1 MDRMVLRDDQRER
14 IAPLV
19 PGKVGDPGRSGAD
32 NRLFVEAVLWIVR
45 VGAPWRDLPQD
56 FGNWNSVF
64 QRFRRWVRSGVF
76 DQLFEALA
84 ADADFEYV
92 IVDGTIVRVHQHG
105 SGARGGT
112 QAIGRSRG
120 GLTTKIVALVDAL
133 GNLVR
138 FVLLPGQRHDS
149 VGVAPLLTDLDFA
162 ALLAD
167 KAFDSDGFR
176 TELGNRGAVA
186 VIPPKANRVTPIP
199 CDFEMYKWRHLV
211 ENFFCKIKEFR
222 RIATRY
228 DKTDTSFAAM
238 IHLVGIVLATR

>member
-1 MDRMVLRDDQRER
+1 MDRMVLRDDQWER
-14 IAPLV
+14 IARLV

-45 VGAPWRDLPQD
+45 VGAPWRDLPKD
-56 FGNWNSVF
+56 FGKWNSVF

-76 DQLFEALA
+76 DQLFEALS

-105 SGARGGT
+105 SGARGGTRT

-176 TELGNRGAVA
+176 TELDNRGAVA

-199 CDFEMYKWRHLV
+199 CDFEMYKWRNTV
-211 ENFFCKIKEFR
+211 DFR
-222 RIATRY
+222 R
-228 DKTDTSFAAM
+228 F
-238 IHLVGIVLATR
+238 GC

>member
-1 MDRMVLRDDQRER
+1 MAPSSGCTSTVAAHEEGPGAGHRAFARWLDDQ
-14 IAPLV
+14 
-19 PGKVGDPGRSGAD
+19 
-32 NRLFVEAVLWIVR
+32 
-45 VGAPWRDLPQD
+45 
-56 FGNWNSVF
+56 
-64 QRFRRWVRSGVF
+64 
-76 DQLFEALA
+76 
-84 ADADFEYV
+84 
-92 IVDGTIVRVHQHG
+92 
-105 SGARGGT
+105 
-112 QAIGRSRG
+112 
-120 GLTTKIVALVDAL
+120 IVALVDAL

-149 VGVAPLLTDLDFA
+149 AGVAPLLTDLDFA

-176 TELGNRGAVA
+176 TELDNRGAVA
-186 VIPPKANRVTPIP
+186 VIPPKANRVTTIP

-238 IHLVGIVLATR
+238 IHLVGSVLATR

>member
-1 MDRMVLRDDQRER
+1 LFQGCQKEVTLERRVLRNDQWER
-14 IAPLV
+14 IAPLL
-19 PGKVGDPGRSGAD
+19 PGKAEDPGRSGAD
-32 NRLFVEAVLWIVR
+32 NRLFVEAVLWIVC
-45 VGAPWRDLPQD
+45 VGAPWRDLPKD
-56 FGNWNSVF
+56 FGKWNSVF

-76 DQLFEALA
+76 DQLFEALS

-105 SGARGGT
+105 SGARGGTRT

-176 TELGNRGAVA
+176 TELDNRGAVA

-199 CDFEMYKWRHLV
+199 CDFEMYKWRNTV
-211 ENFFCKIKEFR
+211 DFR
-222 RIATRY
+222 R
-228 DKTDTSFAAM
+228 F
-238 IHLVGIVLATR
+238 GC

>member
-1 MDRMVLRDDQRER
+1 MVLRDDQWER
-14 IAPLV
+14 IAPLL
-19 PGKVGDPGRSGAD
+19 PGKVEDPGRSGAD

-45 VGAPWRDLPQD
+45 VGAPWRDLPQA
-56 FGNWNSVF
+56 FGKWNSVF

-76 DQLFEALA
+76 DQLFGALST
-84 ADADFEYV
+84 DADFEYV

-105 SGARGGT
+105 SGARGGTKT

-176 TELGNRGAVA
+176 TELDNRGAVA
-186 VIPPKANRVTPIP
+186 VIPPKANRVTTIP
-199 CDFEMYKWRHLV
+199 CDFEIYKWRHLV
-211 ENFFCKIKEFR
+211 ENFFCQIKEFR

-238 IHLVGIVLATR
+238 IQLVGSVLATR